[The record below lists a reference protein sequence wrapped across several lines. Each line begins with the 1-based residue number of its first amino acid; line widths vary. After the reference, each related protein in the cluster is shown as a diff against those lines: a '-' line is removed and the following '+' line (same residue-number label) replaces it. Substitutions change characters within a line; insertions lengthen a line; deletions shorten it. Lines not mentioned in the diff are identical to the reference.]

1 MLFIVQM
8 SGSKSWIAQGYK
20 RDEPFKE
27 VYFMTSK
34 GLNEQK
40 SRVAIVK

>member
-8 SGSKSWIAQGYK
+8 PGSKSWMVQGYT
-20 RDEPFKE
+20 RDEPLKE
-27 VYFMTSK
+27 AGVMTSK

-40 SRVAIVK
+40 RRVG